1 MINKKKRLEEA
12 NSLFFQKRFSEALF
26 IYSQLYSSFPDN
38 KEYKIYILLCD
49 IAFEDIQKA
58 MALYDYFS
66 ILKDENLQDAIKYM
80 EDTIEAYDGNIE
92 KMMSILKDINRQTVE
107 DLNAIK
113 YEEFKALIEKR
124 GSFKVAFE
132 DIMFSTK
139 VAIEKKEDF
148 YDFINRLIEN
158 GFNST
163 AYNYLEGFNEYFIY
177 DKEIVKLY
185 EKLQERQNDTRNR
198 E

>member
-1 MINKKKRLEEA
+1 
-12 NSLFFQKRFSEALF
+12 
-26 IYSQLYSSFPDN
+26 
-38 KEYKIYILLCD
+38 
-49 IAFEDIQKA
+49 
-58 MALYDYFS
+58 
-66 ILKDENLQDAIKYM
+66 
-80 EDTIEAYDGNIE
+80 
-92 KMMSILKDINRQTVE
+92 
-107 DLNAIK
+107 
-113 YEEFKALIEKR
+113 
-124 GSFKVAFE
+124 
-132 DIMFSTK
+132 MFSTK

>member
-38 KEYKIYILLCD
+38 KEYKIYTLLCD
-49 IAFEDIQKA
+49 IAFEDVQKA
-58 MALYDYFS
+58 MAMYDYFS
-66 ILKDENLQDAIKYM
+66 ILKDENLEDAIKYM

-92 KMMSILKDINRQTVE
+92 KMMAILKDINRQTVE

-113 YEEFKALIEKR
+113 YDEFKALIEKR

-139 VAIEKKEDF
+139 VAIDKKEDF

-163 AYNYLEGFNEYFIY
+163 AYNYLEGFNDYFIY

-185 EKLQERQNDTRNR
+185 EKLQERQNDSRNR
-198 E
+198 G

>member
-1 MINKKKRLEEA
+1 
-12 NSLFFQKRFSEALF
+12 
-26 IYSQLYSSFPDN
+26 
-38 KEYKIYILLCD
+38 
-49 IAFEDIQKA
+49 